1 MNLKHQNVMN
11 FHIKKINITSEYLDI
26 VKQGMYDV
34 VNVPGGT
41 AYRSHFNINGMEMAG
56 KTGSTQV
63 RRITMKER
71 QTRVLRQDELPW
83 KFRDHALFIA
93 FAPYDN
99 PKYSIVIINPNISYN
114 NNVIIDNANRPIISL
129 LILFSFIPH
138 PEKYQDSAPS

>member
-1 MNLKHQNVMN
+1 
-11 FHIKKINITSEYLDI
+11 
-26 VKQGMYDV
+26 MYDG

-71 QTRVLRQDELPW
+71 QTRILRQDELPW
-83 KFRDHALFIA
+83 KYRDHALFIA

-99 PKYSIVIINPNISYN
+99 PKYGIAVLVEHGGGGSSVAAPIASAILQEAINLNI
-114 NNVIIDNANRPIISL
+114 L
-129 LILFSFIPH
+129 
-138 PEKYQDSAPS
+138 K